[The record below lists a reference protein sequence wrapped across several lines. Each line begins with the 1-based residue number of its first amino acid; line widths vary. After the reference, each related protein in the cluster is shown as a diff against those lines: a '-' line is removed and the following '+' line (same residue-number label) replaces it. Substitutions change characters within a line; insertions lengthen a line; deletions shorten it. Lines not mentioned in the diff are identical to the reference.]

1 MQEQNGPIGANA
13 SAEERLA
20 AALAEIEALR
30 EDKRRLQRE
39 VVRLRGLLRGGDR
52 ELRST
57 RLNEALRE

>member
-1 MQEQNGPIGANA
+1 MQEHDGPAGPNA